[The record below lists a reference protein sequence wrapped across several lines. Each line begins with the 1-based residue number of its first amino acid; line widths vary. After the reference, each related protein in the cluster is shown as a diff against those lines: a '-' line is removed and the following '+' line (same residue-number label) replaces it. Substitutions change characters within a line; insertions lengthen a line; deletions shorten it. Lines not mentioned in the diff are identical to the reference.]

1 MDSTTHLAQND
12 ISVPIKFHGAPVV
25 IVRAILSI
33 HRLCYGSRISFL
45 LSFLCVDT
53 IVCRKSFFMGRMII
67 RQMRINSF
75 KDDFINNITHEL
87 RTPLTILK
95 SSIDAL
101 RALVFQQI
109 LRNLTD
115 I

>member
-1 MDSTTHLAQND
+1 
-12 ISVPIKFHGAPVV
+12 
-25 IVRAILSI
+25 
-33 HRLCYGSRISFL
+33 
-45 LSFLCVDT
+45 
-53 IVCRKSFFMGRMII
+53 MGRMII